1 MFTRWWRSI
10 SMEYSWRTG
19 LFSTPTG
26 WLELMEFG
34 VHSHVGGGGEKDQ
47 DEVCTVHIPGCKA
60 LDLLLG
66 IAKCNE

>member
-34 VHSHVGGGGEKDQ
+34 GHSHVGGGGGKTKTKCVLYIYQ
-47 DEVCTVHIPGCKA
+47 A
-60 LDLLLG
+60 
-66 IAKCNE
+66 AKC